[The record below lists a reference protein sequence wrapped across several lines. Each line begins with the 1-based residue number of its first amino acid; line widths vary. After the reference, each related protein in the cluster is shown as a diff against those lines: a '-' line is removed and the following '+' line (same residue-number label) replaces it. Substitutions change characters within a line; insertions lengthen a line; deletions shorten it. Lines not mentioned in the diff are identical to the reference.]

1 MDWPEMVLELEEPVQ
16 VKEVQALIK
25 MLEMVLPLEELE
37 MELEAHLSQE
47 LQVKELGLEVK
58 EQVLVLLRFRVRLLL
73 ATSLLLLPQTR

>member
-58 EQVLVLLRFRVRLLL
+58 EQVLVLLRSRVRLLL

>member
-16 VKEVQALIK
+16 VKEVQALIR

-58 EQVLVLLRFRVRLLL
+58 EQVLVLLRSRVRLLL

>member
-1 MDWPEMVLELEEPVQ
+1 MDWPEMVLELEERVQ
-16 VKEVQALIK
+16 VKEVQALIR

-58 EQVLVLLRFRVRLLL
+58 EQVLVLLRSRVRLLL

>member
-1 MDWPEMVLELEEPVQ
+1 MDWPEMVLELEERVQ

-58 EQVLVLLRFRVRLLL
+58 EQVLVLLRSRVRLLL